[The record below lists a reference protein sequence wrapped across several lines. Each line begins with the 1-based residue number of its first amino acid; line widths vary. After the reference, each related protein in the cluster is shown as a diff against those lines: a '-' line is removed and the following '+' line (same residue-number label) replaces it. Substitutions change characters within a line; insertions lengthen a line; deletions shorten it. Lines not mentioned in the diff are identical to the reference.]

1 MRLDSSIRPVGWRY
15 STRLVRRVE
24 QVINMICNIRDDCPN
39 SVASALD
46 NVLEA
51 LRSSELYAPHLLQH
65 VREDKVVNDLVE
77 GLMTVSDQSALYPLL
92 FLVDS
97 STAVMYYRAV
107 INGQFAIAI
116 YCGTWMS
123 LDWLPSSRKLREL
136 DDKNPFDRENTARM
150 TEIGLLSCEVMIDKK
165 SSPVLKQWYRLCT
178 WYAHLVIVLFYHE
191 MNCISCFAQC
201 CHQYCNILHTVMRCW
216 SDPFTATVYFLWL

>member
-1 MRLDSSIRPVGWRY
+1 
-15 STRLVRRVE
+15 
-24 QVINMICNIRDDCPN
+24 MICNIRDDCPN

-77 GLMTVSDQSALYPLL
+77 GLMTVSDQAALYRLL
-92 FLVDS
+92 FPVDS

-116 YCGTWMS
+116 YCGT
-123 LDWLPSSRKLREL
+123 
-136 DDKNPFDRENTARM
+136 
-150 TEIGLLSCEVMIDKK
+150 
-165 SSPVLKQWYRLCT
+165 
-178 WYAHLVIVLFYHE
+178 
-191 MNCISCFAQC
+191 
-201 CHQYCNILHTVMRCW
+201 
-216 SDPFTATVYFLWL
+216 